1 METSN
6 QRPRQNSG
14 DQPQWNPV
22 PELCGYRESIW
33 VWLVERGSAV
43 VSGMVIAL
51 LVLIFVFMF
60 KESLP
65 VMMGKMS
72 NARSGEVLT
81 WEEAQK
87 LKPAELAEYLGLKP
101 EKVEAFPADIRK
113 TLVELKAEEKQ
124 AKPNPDAS
132 VNTTSWDMMLLPYH
146 WHGYD
151 ETSYI
156 WQPNSE
162 VPKYNIVPLAIGS
175 LKISLVALLVAVPLA
190 VIAALYLSQMAPAM
204 VREVVKPA
212 IEMLAGIPTVVLG
225 FFGLMILASV
235 LQNTL
240 GYEYRLNVFVAGVVT
255 ALAIIPIVFTVSED
269 ALSSVPIAHRDA
281 AYAMGASPWYA
292 SVFVVLPAAIPGVA
306 AAMLLGFGR
315 AIGETMIALMISGNA
330 FMMGPSLFE
339 PGRTIPATIGSE
351 LAETA
356 YQGQHYRILF
366 LIGTLLFCFTFV
378 MNLIG
383 DQIIHHL
390 KARLEGSISP
400 EHHTVAEPEAPS
412 DQSAH

>member
-1 METSN
+1 MQKQN
-6 QRPRQNSG
+6 QNANGTEPA
-14 DQPQWNPV
+14 WNPV

-33 VWLVERGSAV
+33 VWLVERGSVA
-43 VSGMVIAL
+43 VSGLVIAL

-60 KESLP
+60 KESMPIMLGQ
-65 VMMGKMS
+65 MD
-72 NARSGEVLT
+72 NARSGKTLT
-81 WEEAQK
+81 WAEVQA
-87 LKPAELAEYLGLKP
+87 LKPEEQAAYLGLKL
-101 EKVEAFPADIRK
+101 EKIQGFTPDILQS
-113 TLVELKAEEKQ
+113 LVELKAEEKK
-124 AKPNPDAS
+124 AKANPDTAL
-132 VNTTSWDMMLLPYH
+132 NTTSWMMMLKPYQ
-146 WHGYD
+146 WTGY
-151 ETSYI
+151 EAKSYV

-162 VPKYNIVPLAIGS
+162 VQKYNIIPLAVGS
-175 LKISLVALLVAVPLA
+175 LKISIVAILVAVPLA
-190 VIAALYLSQMAPAM
+190 VIAALYLSQMAPTA
-204 VREVVKPA
+204 VREIVKPA

-225 FFGLMILASV
+225 FFGLMIMATV
-235 LQNTL
+235 MQNTF

-269 ALSSVPIAHRDA
+269 ALSAVPIAHRDA

-292 SVFVVLPAAIPGVA
+292 SIFVVLPAAMPGVA
-306 AAMLLGFGR
+306 AAVLLGFGR

-330 FMMGPSLFE
+330 FLMGPSFFE

-390 KARLEGSISP
+390 KARLEGSVSH
-400 EHHTVAEPEAPS
+400 EHHTVAQPEAPN
-412 DQSAH
+412 ANLNL

>member
-1 METSN
+1 MQTGKQN
-6 QRPRQNSG
+6 QSG
-14 DQPQWNPV
+14 GSTEPQWNPV

-43 VSGMVIAL
+43 VSGLVIAL

-60 KESLP
+60 KESAPILFGQ
-65 VMMGKMS
+65 MD
-72 NARSGEVLT
+72 NARTGQVLT
-81 WEEAQK
+81 WAEVQK
-87 LKPAELAEYLGLKP
+87 LKPEEQAAYLGLKV
-101 EKVEAFPADIRK
+101 EKVQSFTPDILQS
-113 TLVELKAEEKQ
+113 LVELKAEEKK
-124 AKPNPDAS
+124 AKPNVDTAI
-132 VNTTSWDMMLLPYH
+132 NTTSWIMMLKPYH
-146 WHGYD
+146 WQGYD
-151 ETSYI
+151 EPAFI

-162 VPKYNIVPLAIGS
+162 VPKYNVVPLAIGS
-175 LKISLVALLVAVPLA
+175 LKISLVAILVAVPLA
-190 VIAALYLSQMAPAM
+190 VIAALYLSQMAPVM
-204 VREVVKPA
+204 IREIVKPA

-235 LQNTL
+235 MQNTL

-269 ALSSVPIAHRDA
+269 ALSAVPIAHRDA
-281 AYAMGASPWYA
+281 AYAIGASPWYA
-292 SVFVVLPAAIPGVA
+292 SVFVVLPAAMPGVA
-306 AAMLLGFGR
+306 AAVLLGFGR

-330 FMMGPSLFE
+330 FLMGPSLFE

-390 KARLEGSISP
+390 KARLEGSVSP
-400 EHHTVAEPEAPS
+400 EHHAVSEPEAPS
-412 DQSAH
+412 TKAAH